1 MNGGFL
7 SPEKFRLLS
16 REVHL
21 FLEVLDARA
30 PIATRGEEIAG
41 PWLKG
46 RPRVAALTKA
56 DVANPKTTK
65 AWQGYFL
72 EVENV
77 RAYPFS
83 KHDRHFISRMLKDL
97 NEWRDMRKPNRLV
110 KVLVVGVPNVG
121 KSSLVNALCGMKKA
135 RVGDEPGI
143 TKGPQWIRLSP
154 QLLLLDS
161 PGMLNPDLDSVR
173 QTRMLAALGCL
184 PQGTYDA
191 EEVAI
196 WLLAQLKRLE
206 APKKAWDALKLESPE
221 PEESELLT
229 LSAKRHHFVR
239 PGGEPDLKRAADHVL
254 FQFKKGHLGAISL
267 EAPPR

>member
-1 MNGGFL
+1 MSDAFL
-7 SPEKFRLLS
+7 SPEKFRALS
-16 REVHL
+16 RDVHL

-30 PIATRGEEIAG
+30 PMATRGEEIAG
-41 PWLKG
+41 PRLKG
-46 RPRVAALTKA
+46 RQRVAALTKA
-56 DVANPKTTK
+56 DMANAKTTK
-65 AWQGYFL
+65 AWQEHFL

-83 KHDRHFISRMLKDL
+83 KHDQRSISKMLKDL
-97 NEWRDMRKPNRLV
+97 NEWRDVRKPHRLV

-121 KSSLVNALCGMKKA
+121 KSSLVNALCGARKA

-173 QTRMLAALGCL
+173 QTRILAALGCL
-184 PQGTYDA
+184 PQGTFDA

-196 WLLAQLKRLE
+196 WLLAQLKRFE
-206 APKKAWDALKLESPE
+206 APKGAWQALKIENPE

-229 LSAKRHHFVR
+229 LSAKRHHFVK
-239 PGGEPDLKRAADHVL
+239 PGGEPDLRRAAEHVL
-254 FQFKKGHLGAISL
+254 YQFKKGHLGAISL
-267 EAPPR
+267 EEPPP